1 MGMRFE
7 VGCRCG
13 WKQSLGL
20 EGMALLGKPWD
31 GACSGGLFPLTP
43 GPQGYLHVF
52 LLMDLHIAWQM
63 GVVGG
68 KMGR

>member
-1 MGMRFE
+1 METVTWAERDGTF
-7 VGCRCG
+7 GQALG
-13 WKQSLGL
+13 WC
-20 EGMALLGKPWD
+20 M

-63 GVVGG
+63 GVVGS